1 MFVRKKD
8 FIKLCMKVSVL
19 EKRIKTLT
27 APKKTVSDLT
37 LELRKAEE
45 ERQAVS
51 GTFNEWLNGE
61 KGEENG

>member
-8 FIKLCMKVSVL
+8 FIKLCMRVSAL
-19 EKRIKTLT
+19 EKRVKTLT

-37 LELRKAEE
+37 LELRRAEE
-45 ERQAVS
+45 ERQAAT

-61 KGEENG
+61 EGEENG